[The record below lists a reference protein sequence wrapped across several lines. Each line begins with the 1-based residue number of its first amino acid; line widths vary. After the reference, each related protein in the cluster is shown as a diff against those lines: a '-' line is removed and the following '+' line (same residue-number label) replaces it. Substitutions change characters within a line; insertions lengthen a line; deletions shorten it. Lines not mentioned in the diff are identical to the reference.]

1 MWKLNILKSRRRVFK
16 SQYREMKNITLNKC
30 ELLFSSGITDT
41 NFKHTLW
48 WTLEKKSLTHFMSLV
63 SFSTSWKHQKNSNI
77 ILTLSRRRPLSYRNQ
92 SIDYLRKSVD
102 WFLYDNDLRLE
113 RVKYNSRLYVF
124 VFPGLRIFSSTKSIN
139 LKHQNSFTCFFYEQ
153 HFYKKRHAEIG

>member
-48 WTLEKKSLTHFMSLV
+48 WTLEKKSFNPFHVIGLLLYFLK
-63 SFSTSWKHQKNSNI
+63 TSEK
-77 ILTLSRRRPLSYRNQ
+77 L
-92 SIDYLRKSVD
+92 
-102 WFLYDNDLRLE
+102 
-113 RVKYNSRLYVF
+113 
-124 VFPGLRIFSSTKSIN
+124 
-139 LKHQNSFTCFFYEQ
+139 
-153 HFYKKRHAEIG
+153 